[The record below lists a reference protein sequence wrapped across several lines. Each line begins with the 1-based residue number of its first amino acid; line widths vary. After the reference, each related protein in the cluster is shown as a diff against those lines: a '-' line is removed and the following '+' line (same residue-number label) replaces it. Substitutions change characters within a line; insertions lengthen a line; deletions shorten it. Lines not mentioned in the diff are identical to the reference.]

1 MTGMLKSIAWNG
13 IRLSIPS
20 TWDIGRIE
28 ARHLFFDSP
37 SGPAMEIKWGPV
49 KGRFSHHSH
58 LKKLIAQQKHHPGK
72 NLEEWQLPP
81 TWENALSNFIAK
93 GFSWQ
98 LDTENGRGAILFCP
112 SCKTA
117 IMFQFFNIKG
127 ANTDAAILN
136 VLKSLQDHRND
147 NQTAWAVFDIQ
158 ALLPGTLQLNSYQ
171 FKPGNYQLA
180 FSDKF
185 QSLKLFRWAPASAF
199 LAQSDLSQFAANT
212 LDLNQASLVTTLT
225 LEHPAVEWQ
234 VNNTPGWHHRLFPFK
249 RKPAFHWVR
258 IWHIPDKNRILGM
271 RLDSKKHIDAD
282 MIRNICR
289 TYIVGSSPKN

>member
-1 MTGMLKSIAWNG
+1 MTGMLKTIAWNG
-13 IRLSIPS
+13 VRLSIPS
-20 TWDIGRIE
+20 TWEIGRIE

-37 SGPAMEIKWGPV
+37 AGPAMEIKWGPV
-49 KGRFSHHSH
+49 KGRFSHRSH
-58 LKKLIAQQKHHPGK
+58 LKKLIAQQKHRPGK
-72 NLEEWQLPP
+72 NLEEWQFPP
-81 TWENALSNFIAK
+81 TWKNALSKFIAK

-127 ANTDAAILN
+127 ANTDAAILK
-136 VLKSLQDHRND
+136 VLKSLRDHRKD
-147 NQTAWAVFDIQ
+147 NQIAWAVFDIQ
-158 ALLPGTLQLNSYQ
+158 ALLPGTFQLNGYQ

-199 LAQSDLSQFAANT
+199 LTQSSLSQFAANT
-212 LDLNQASLVTTLT
+212 LDLNQADLDTILN

-249 RKPAFHWVR
+249 RNPAFHWARV
-258 IWHIPDKNRILGM
+258 WHVPDKNRILGM
-271 RLDSKKHIDAD
+271 RLHSKNPIDAN
-282 MIRNICR
+282 MTREICGN
-289 TYIVGSSPKN
+289 YGVVPS